1 MGHKRREGTDLR
13 SKSEKIVEEEDEEE
27 GSGKV

>member
-1 MGHKRREGTDLR
+1 MGYKWRDGTNFCR
-13 SKSEKIVEEEDEEE
+13 QSEKIVEEEDEEE